1 MFFAVCKMLLLDEW
15 SIKIAAWL
23 VIIFWIFNL
32 NFISLV
38 FNGVIFYNRINFAST
53 NRNVMFLFTSK
64 DFSCNIFFLAKTSA
78 TM

>member
-64 DFSCNIFFLAKTSA
+64 TMILKLQFLTQCLVLR
-78 TM
+78 